1 MKKCLID
8 THTKP
13 CVRNYV
19 FRKKLLK
26 SLQEVKV
33 AFICCWKRPSINL
46 IAACFLYIV
55 FYVLISLSI
64 GMKLEVVCS
73 KITVQEQPRNQLDII
88 LEVVRSKITAGTTR
102 NQLDIILLKWPSLW
116 NAAVLLNNDEEVISF
131 WGRRMIWEFLRRN
144 ETVWGIDILLVS
156 YQLFENA
163 LHWYISK
170 ISVFIKPFVHLKIG
184 VVGVAVVWN
193 LTEPKIKEE

>member
-8 THTKP
+8 THTKI

-33 AFICCWKRPSINL
+33 TFICCWKRPSINS

-55 FYVLISLSI
+55 FYVIISLSI
-64 GMKLEVVCS
+64 GMNLEVVCS
-73 KITVQEQPRNQLDII
+73 KITLQEQP
-88 LEVVRSKITAGTTR
+88 R

-131 WGRRMIWEFLRRN
+131 WGRSMIWEFLRRN
-144 ETVWGIDILLVS
+144 ETVWEIDILLVS
-156 YQLFENA
+156 YQLFENT

-170 ISVFIKPFVHLKIG
+170 ISVFIKLFVHLKIG